1 MNTNATILG
10 QAEPTYITPGF
21 FARIKAAF
29 RAWRKRRQDAQA
41 EAEAR
46 ELKERFEI
54 RERDGR
60 LFLTCDGVAFQ
71 EIDPSQQAGAV
82 CELLQAARIDAQA
95 YTSINR

>member
-1 MNTNATILG
+1 MNTNVTILG
-10 QAEPTYITPGF
+10 HAEPTYITPGF

-29 RAWRKRRQDAQA
+29 RAWRKRCQAAQA